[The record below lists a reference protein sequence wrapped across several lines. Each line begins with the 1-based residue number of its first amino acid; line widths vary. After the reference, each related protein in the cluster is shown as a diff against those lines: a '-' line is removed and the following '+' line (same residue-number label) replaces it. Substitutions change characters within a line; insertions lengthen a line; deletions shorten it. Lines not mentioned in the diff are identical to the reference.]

1 MLLTALKLKVAALVA
16 VAGIETGDLVKP
28 SSEITKIME
37 NLQKAQEAVQKNP
50 QDATAAAEGTS
61 AFNTAVKEAQALAD
75 KGDPNAC
82 YALAH
87 WGILAGSK
95 DVNINTIVA
104 LYRKAGDLPAAQVE
118 LAQVLLQGFRQDAD
132 KAAEAIDLII
142 KAEAAGNKLARRT
155 KAQLHLSGQAAPKI
169 EASIA
174 KAVELLEKGST
185 DGDGDSSLGLYQI
198 YSRGATGYPQDFA
211 KALDYLKLAAEKQGN
226 ASALGELGARMLNG
240 DPDTKDSPKL
250 VKKNVEEAIKLF
262 DNAAKGGLAAASRIL
277 GQLYENGF
285 GKDQADVKQ
294 DITKAFE
301 YYQQAARG
309 NDAAALLR
317 LAQAFETGVLK
328 SADAKPDDKGA
339 YKPDDV
345 LVSQNPKG
353 ALDLYRLAAQNKSAE
368 AFFAVGMYY
377 ENGSVVDRDPQK
389 AFALYLQAANAGVA
403 AAMNRLAGLYANGTG
418 VTQDVIAAA
427 GWYQRAAD
435 APFNFP
441 AAKIA
446 YGMMREQGA
455 GVERSSITA
464 ERYYTEAA
472 AQGAPLAFIRLAT
485 LHVNGLDGKPNYAL
499 ALAYAQLALDKTGGN
514 SPEVKNF
521 VTALEGAKGP
531 DGKEVFTDEVKKQ
544 AVAELEKLKKVYSQ
558 NAAAA
563 PAAAAPAAPPASDAP
578 KSDTKKKK

>member
-16 VAGIETGDLVKP
+16 VAGIETGDLVTP
-28 SSEITKIME
+28 SSEMSKIME
-37 NLQKAQEAVQKNP
+37 KLEKAQKAVQENP
-50 QDATAAAEGTS
+50 QDATAAAAGTT
-61 AFNTAVKEAQALAD
+61 AFNDAVKATQALAD
-75 KGDPNAC
+75 AGDPNAA

-104 LYRKAGDLPAAQVE
+104 LYRKAKDIPAAQIE

-142 KAEAAGNKLARRT
+142 AAEAAGNKLARRT

-169 EASIA
+169 EASIE
-174 KAVELLEKGST
+174 KAVQLLEKGSA

-198 YSRGATGYPQDFA
+198 YSRGATGYPQNFE
-211 KALDYLKLAAEKQGN
+211 KALEYLKLAAEKQGN
-226 ASALGELGARMLNG
+226 ATALGELGARMLNG
-240 DPDTKDSPKL
+240 DPDSKESPKL
-250 VKKNVEEAIKLF
+250 VKKDVAEAIKLF
-262 DNAAKGGLAAASRIL
+262 ENAAKGGLAAASRIL

-285 GKDQADVKQ
+285 GENKADVKQ
-294 DITKAFE
+294 DVPKAFE

-309 NDAAALLR
+309 NDPAALLR

-328 SADAKPDDKGA
+328 SPDAKPDDKGA
-339 YKPDDV
+339 YKADDV
-345 LVSQNPKG
+345 LVQQNPKG
-353 ALDLYRLAAQNKSAE
+353 ALDLYRLAAQNKSPE
-368 AFFAVGMYY
+368 AFFAVGVFY
-377 ENGSVVDRDPQK
+377 ENGVVVDRDPTK

-418 VTQDVIAAA
+418 VTQDIIAAA
-427 GWYQRAAD
+427 GWYQRSAD
-435 APFNFP
+435 APFNF
-441 AAKIA
+441 AASKIA

-455 GVERSSITA
+455 GVERSGLVA
-464 ERYYTEAA
+464 ERYYSEAA

-485 LHVNGLDGKPNYAL
+485 LQANGLDGKPNYPL

-514 SPEVKNF
+514 SPEVQNF

-531 DGKEVFTDEVKKQ
+531 DGKEVFTEDVKKQ
-544 AVAELEKLKKVYSQ
+544 AVAELAKLKARFSQ
-558 NAAAA
+558 GAA
-563 PAAAAPAAPPASDAP
+563 PAAAAAPAPAAGAS
-578 KSDTKKKK
+578 KSDTKKQK